1 MMMGLGFLAMLLL
14 WGALLAILVGGVA
27 LVFGKTTDARSLST
41 EPQPT
46 ARQLLDE
53 RLARGEINQEEYEEI
68 RVRLDP

>member
-27 LVFGKTTDARSLST
+27 LVFGKTTGARSLST